1 MTDMTVKRLR
11 HGVIAGLCGA
21 VVAVCLWSAGAFGA
35 FEAKT
40 YDWRVRL
47 LAAPGAATDQIRLI
61 LLDQNSLDWA
71 SAENG
76 LSWPWPREVYAA
88 VVDFCAR
95 AGARSLTFDVLFTE
109 PSKYGVAD
117 DAALGRA
124 GAAFGRLVLPVF
136 LGGETGRE
144 QSWPASVPDFP
155 FKPAGLASWLR
166 LAGGAAGLGYPR
178 AAFPVP
184 EIAAG
189 AALCGN
195 VHLDPD
201 FDGVYRRAGLF
212 SLFDG
217 RVVPFLPLAAYLAA
231 APAAKAAIVPGAFVL
246 DGVAAPIDSRA
257 QVAIHYRGPSGTYAA
272 VSAASVIQSELRLRE
287 GKPATVDPGF
297 FRDKHVFFG
306 FTAPGLFDLR
316 PAPVGGVFTGVEIQA
331 TVLDNLLSGDFLRDV
346 PAWLAAAC
354 LAFVSLAAG
363 VSVSLAGRALATTAV
378 ALVFLPLPALASV
391 AAQAGGAI
399 LPLVP
404 GEAGAF
410 VAMSVSVLIAYA
422 TEGRQKRFIKHAF
435 RQYLS
440 PQVIEQLIRD
450 PGRMRLGGEKR
461 VLTIFFSDLQ
471 GFTGISEGLSPEAL
485 TALLN
490 EYLSAMTDIILE
502 SGGTVDKY
510 EGDAIIAFWNAPVD
524 QPDHA
529 ARGLAATLACQERL
543 AAMRPAL
550 AGRIGK
556 ELFMRVGLNTGPAV
570 VGNMGSKKRFD
581 YTMLGDA
588 VNLAAR
594 LEGVNKQF
602 GTYTM
607 ISRDT
612 LEAGG
617 GFPARELARVAV
629 VGRKEP
635 VTVYEPMPVAEYAR
649 RKPVLDTF
657 GQGLALFYAG
667 RFAAAL
673 AVFEQIKDADPPAAH
688 YTAKCRELLESPPQ
702 GAWSGVWVM
711 TEK

>member
-1 MTDMTVKRLR
+1 MTDITVKRLR

-21 VVAVCLWSAGAFGA
+21 VVAVCLWSAGMFDA

-47 LAAPGAATDQIRLI
+47 LARPGAATDTIRLI

-95 AGARSLTFDVLFTE
+95 AGAKSLTFDVLYTE

-117 DAALGRA
+117 DQALGRA
-124 GAAFGRLVLPVF
+124 GTAFGRLVLPVF
-136 LGGETGRE
+136 LGRETGRE
-144 QSWPASVPDFP
+144 ESWPGSAPDFP
-155 FKPAGLASWLR
+155 FKPAGLASWLDR
-166 LAGGAAGLGYPR
+166 APGAGLDYPR

-189 AALCGN
+189 AKLCGN

-217 RVVPFLPLAAYLAA
+217 RVVPFLPLAAYLASE
-231 APAAKAAIVPGAFVL
+231 PTVKAAIAPGAFVL
-246 DGVAAPIDSRA
+246 GPVTVPIDASARA
-257 QVAIHYRGPSGTYAA
+257 AINYRGPSGTYAA

-287 GKPATVDPGF
+287 GKKPTVDPEF

-331 TVLDNLLSGDFLRDV
+331 TVLDNLLSGDFLRDA
-346 PAWLAAAC
+346 PYWLAAAC
-354 LAFVSLAAG
+354 MAFFSLAAG
-363 VSVSLAGRALATTAV
+363 VSVSLAGRALAATGV
-378 ALVFLPLPALASV
+378 ALVCLPLPALASV
-391 AAQAGGAI
+391 AAQAGGAV

-404 GEAGAF
+404 GEAGAA

-422 TEGRQKRFIKHAF
+422 TEGRQKRFIKSAF

-450 PGRMRLGGEKR
+450 PGKMRLGGEKR

-471 GFTGISEGLSPEAL
+471 GFTTISEGLSPEAL

-524 QPDHA
+524 QSDHA
-529 ARGLAATLACQERL
+529 ARCLAATLKCQERL
-543 AAMRPAL
+543 AAMRPDF

-556 ELFMRVGLNTGPAV
+556 ELLMRVGVNTGPAV

-612 LEAGG
+612 LEASGG
-617 GFPARELARVAV
+617 LFPARELARVAV

-635 VTVYEPMPVAEYAR
+635 VTVYEPMVVEEYAR

-657 GQGLALFYAG
+657 GQGLALFYEG
-667 RFAAAL
+667 QFADAL
-673 AVFEQIKDADPPAAH
+673 AVFESIKDADPPAAH
-688 YTAKCRELLESPPQ
+688 YLAKCRELMESPPE
-702 GAWSGVWVM
+702 GEWSGVWVM
-711 TEK
+711 TQK

>member
-1 MTDMTVKRLR
+1 MTDITAKRLR
-11 HGVIAGLCGA
+11 HGVIAGFCGA
-21 VVAVCLWSAGAFGA
+21 VLALCLWPAGVFDA

-40 YDWRVRL
+40 YDWRVRF
-47 LAAPGAATDQIRLI
+47 LAKPGAATDQIRLI
-61 LLDQNSLDWA
+61 LLDQNSLDWG

-109 PSKYGVAD
+109 PSKYGVTD
-117 DAALGRA
+117 DEALGRA

-136 LGGETGRE
+136 LGRETGRE
-144 QSWPASVPDFP
+144 TSWPDSVPDFP
-155 FKPAGLASWLR
+155 FKPEGFDAWLGR
-166 LAGGAAGLGYPR
+166 SSGAAAPAYPR

-189 AALCGN
+189 ARLCGD

-212 SLFDG
+212 SRFDG

-231 APAAKAAIVPGAFVL
+231 EPGAKSAVAPGAFVL
-246 DGVAAPIDSRA
+246 DATT
-257 QVAIHYRGPSGTYAA
+257 VAIDASARAALNYRGPSGTYAA
-272 VSAASVIQSELRLRE
+272 ASAASVIQSELRLRE
-287 GKPATVDPGF
+287 GKKPTVDPEF

-331 TVLDNLLSGDFLRDV
+331 TVLDNLLSGDFLRDA
-346 PAWLAAAC
+346 PIWLAAAC
-354 LAFVSLAAG
+354 LALTSLAAG
-363 VSVSLAGRALATTAV
+363 VSVSLAGRALAAT
-378 ALVFLPLPALASV
+378 ALVFLPLPALVSV
-391 AAQAGGAI
+391 AAQATGRI
-399 LPLVP
+399 LPLVA
-404 GEAGAF
+404 GEAGTLL
-410 VAMSVSVLIAYA
+410 AMSVSVLIAYA
-422 TEGRQKRFIKHAF
+422 TEGRQKRFIKSAF

-450 PGRMRLGGEKR
+450 PSKMRLGGECR

-490 EYLSAMTDIILE
+490 EYLTAMTDIILE

-529 ARGLAATLACQERL
+529 ARCLAATLACQAAL
-543 AAMRPAL
+543 AAMRPEFAK
-550 AGRIGK
+550 RIGK
-556 ELFMRVGLNTGPAV
+556 ELLMRVGLNTGPAV

-607 ISRDT
+607 ISKDT
-612 LEAGG
+612 LEASGG
-617 GFPARELARVAV
+617 AIPARELARVAV

-635 VTVYEPMPVAEYAR
+635 VVVYEPMETKEFER
-649 RKPVLDTF
+649 RKPVLAEF
-657 GQGLALFYAG
+657 GRGLALFYAG
-667 RFAAAL
+667 KFSDAL
-673 AVFEQIKDADPPAAH
+673 AVFESIKDADPPAAH
-688 YTAKCRELLESPPQ
+688 YLAKCRELIESPPEGEWQ
-702 GAWSGVWVM
+702 GVWVM
-711 TEK
+711 TQK